1 MDDSGK
7 RKRSKVRVL
16 TKYLV
21 KEFLK
26 LLVLCEIIF
35 LSIFLVID
43 FLGKIDNFIA
53 AGVSKVL
60 IVQYYIYKSP
70 FVMVEMLPAA
80 TLISTILL
88 FSLMKKKNE
97 IVAVK
102 ACGLNIF
109 TMVQPVFIT
118 AAVLGVALFFFSE
131 WVVPYTSS
139 KSNEIWKF
147 KVEKRDPGLFY
158 GSEQIWYRGP
168 NSIYWI
174 RHFNNKKNIMDW
186 PTLYFFDNSFRLI
199 KKIDGRRGSWKDG
212 RWKIEKGVVQE
223 MVDNGEYTIKKFNVL
238 YLDLP
243 ETPNTFRKSMRK
255 PEEMSYWQLKRYAKG
270 VHSEGYDN
278 TRYLVDM
285 NIKTALPM
293 VSLIMVFIGI
303 AISLVL
309 KGDKTPMTVSIGMGI
324 CFVYM
329 IAFGFS
335 RSLGLAGV
343 LPPLL
348 SAWLPNLIFLFLG
361 LYLMMYIER

>member
-1 MDDSGK
+1 M
-7 RKRSKVRVL
+7 RIL

-21 KEFLK
+21 KEFVK

-35 LSIFLVID
+35 LIIFLVID
-43 FLGKIDNFIA
+43 FLQKIDNFIA
-53 AGVSKVL
+53 ANVSKVL
-60 IVQYYIYKSP
+60 MFQYFLYKTP

-80 TLISTILL
+80 TLISTIIM
-88 FSLMKKKNE
+88 FSVMKKKNE

-102 ACGLNIF
+102 GCGLNIF
-109 TMVQPVFIT
+109 TMAQPLFIT
-118 AAVLGVALFFFSE
+118 AVVLGVALFFFSE
-131 WVVPYTSS
+131 SVVPYTSS
-139 KSNEIWKF
+139 KSNEIWQF

-158 GSEQIWYRGP
+158 GSDQIWYRGP

-174 RHFNNKKNIMDW
+174 RHFNNKKNIMEW
-186 PTLYFFDNSFRLI
+186 PTFYFFDASFRLI

-212 RWKIEKGVVQE
+212 RWKIEEGMIQEVV
-223 MVDNGEYTIKKFNVL
+223 DDKDYTIKKFDVL
-238 YLDLP
+238 FLDLP

-255 PEEMSYWQLKRYAKG
+255 PEEMSYWQLKRYAEK

-278 TRYLVDM
+278 SRYLVDM

-293 VSLIMVFIGI
+293 ISLIMVFIGI

-309 KGDKTPMTVSIGMGI
+309 KGDKTPLTVSIGMGI

-329 IAFGFS
+329 ITFGFS

-348 SAWLPNLIFLFLG
+348 SAWMANLIFLFLG

>member
-1 MDDSGK
+1 M
-7 RKRSKVRVL
+7 RVL

-26 LLVLCEIIF
+26 LMVLCEIIF

-53 AGVSKVL
+53 ADVSKVL

-70 FVMVEMLPAA
+70 FIMVEMLPAA
-80 TLISTILL
+80 TLISIIIM

-109 TMVQPVFIT
+109 TMAQPIFIT
-118 AAVLGVALFFFSE
+118 AVVLGIALFFFSE
-131 WVVPYTSS
+131 LVVPYTSS
-139 KSNEIWKF
+139 KSNEIWKY

-168 NSIYWI
+168 NSIYWV
-174 RHFNNKKNIMDW
+174 RYFDNKRNIMER
-186 PTLYFFDNSFRLI
+186 PTFYFFDDSFRLTR
-199 KKIDGRRGSWKDG
+199 KIDGKRGFWVDG
-212 RWKIEKGVVQE
+212 RWKIEEGVIQE
-223 MVDNGEYTIKKFNVL
+223 IIDNGDYSLEKFDVL

-243 ETPNTFRKSMRK
+243 ETPKTFRKSMRK
-255 PEEMSYWQLKRYAKG
+255 PEEMSYWQLKRYAEK
-270 VHSEGYDN
+270 VRSEGYDN

-285 NIKTALPM
+285 DIKTALPM
-293 VSLIMVFIGI
+293 IILIMAFIGI
-303 AISLVL
+303 AITLVL
-309 KGDKTPMTVSIGMGI
+309 KGDKIPMTVSIGMGI

-329 IAFGFS
+329 ITFGFS

-348 SAWLPNLIFLFLG
+348 SAWMANLIFLFLG
-361 LYLMMYIER
+361 LYLMMFIER

>member
-1 MDDSGK
+1 
-7 RKRSKVRVL
+7 
-16 TKYLV
+16 
-21 KEFLK
+21 
-26 LLVLCEIIF
+26 
-35 LSIFLVID
+35 
-43 FLGKIDNFIA
+43 
-53 AGVSKVL
+53 
-60 IVQYYIYKSP
+60 
-70 FVMVEMLPAA
+70 
-80 TLISTILL
+80 
-88 FSLMKKKNE
+88 
-97 IVAVK
+97 
-102 ACGLNIF
+102 
-109 TMVQPVFIT
+109 
-118 AAVLGVALFFFSE
+118 
-131 WVVPYTSS
+131 
-139 KSNEIWKF
+139 
-147 KVEKRDPGLFY
+147 
-158 GSEQIWYRGP
+158 
-168 NSIYWI
+168 
-174 RHFNNKKNIMDW
+174 MDW